1 MDILLP
7 ITSVITGLAILIFSG
22 DRLIQ
27 GAVEV
32 AMRFKVSPLFI
43 GITVVAAGT
52 SLPELLVSLIAQYE
66 DKSGLSI
73 GNVLGSNIFNIGLV
87 LGSVLIWTR
96 KITTTPGAI
105 EIFGLLLGTISLTI
119 YLIFNAD
126 ADGVTVLNASAGIL
140 LVLSFLILLVM
151 MLKNGKKNPA
161 TEEVEQLAKGSGS
174 LSIAISLLVGIV
186 GLWLGAKLLVTG
198 AISLAELLGIS
209 DTIIG
214 LTLVAAG
221 TGAPELFATI
231 AAIRKGSSAMAIGN
245 VVGSNLFNTVAIVGV
260 AALVRPL
267 TVDLGEL
274 KVDLMINLG
283 LTVIIC
289 LLVIPG
295 LSSRSRTT
303 IGTLILLTYLF
314 WLGSIIF

>member
-1 MDILLP
+1 MDILIP
-7 ITSVITGLAILIFSG
+7 IISVVTGLAILIFSG

-73 GNVLGSNIFNIGLV
+73 GNVIGSNIFNIGLV

-96 KITTTPGAI
+96 KITTTPGAT
-105 EIFGLLLGTISLTI
+105 EIFGLLLGTIALTM

-151 MLKNGKKNPA
+151 MLKSGKKNPA

-221 TGAPELFATI
+221 TGAPELFASI

-267 TVDLGEL
+267 EVDLGVL
-274 KVDLMINLG
+274 KGDLMTNLG

-289 LLVIPG
+289 ILVIPG

>member
-1 MDILLP
+1 MIP
-7 ITSVITGLAILIFSG
+7 IISVVTGLAILIFSG

-73 GNVLGSNIFNIGLV
+73 GNVIGSNIFNIGLV

-96 KITTTPGAI
+96 KITTTPGAT
-105 EIFGLLLGTISLTI
+105 EIFGLLLGTIALTM

-151 MLKNGKKNPA
+151 MLKSGKKNPA

-221 TGAPELFATI
+221 TGAPELFASI

-267 TVDLGEL
+267 EVDLGVL
-274 KVDLMINLG
+274 KGDLMTNLG

-289 LLVIPG
+289 
-295 LSSRSRTT
+295 
-303 IGTLILLTYLF
+303 
-314 WLGSIIF
+314 

>member
-1 MDILLP
+1 MDILIP
-7 ITSVITGLAILIFSG
+7 IISVVTGLAILIFSG

-73 GNVLGSNIFNIGLV
+73 GNVIGSNIFNIGLV

-96 KITTTPGAI
+96 KITTTPGAT
-105 EIFGLLLGTISLTI
+105 EIFGLLLGTIALTM

-151 MLKNGKKNPA
+151 MLKSGKKNPA

-267 TVDLGEL
+267 EVDLGVL
-274 KVDLMINLG
+274 KGDLMTNLG

-289 LLVIPG
+289 ILVIPG

>member
-1 MDILLP
+1 MDLLIP
-7 ITSVITGLAILIFSG
+7 ITSVVVGLAILIFSG
-22 DRLIQ
+22 NRLIQ
-27 GAVEV
+27 GAVEL

-66 DKSGLSI
+66 DKPGLSI
-73 GNVLGSNIFNIGLV
+73 GNVIGSNIFNIGLV

-96 KITTTPGAI
+96 KVTTTPGAL
-105 EIFGLLLGTISLTI
+105 ETFGLLLGTIALTV
-119 YLIFNAD
+119 YLILIAD
-126 ADGVTVLNASAGIL
+126 ADGVSVLNAPAGIV
-140 LVLSFLILLVM
+140 LVLSFHFLLFW
-151 MLKNGKKNPA
+151 MLKSGKKNPA
-161 TEEVEQLAKGSGS
+161 TEEVKKLAKGSGS
-174 LSIAISLLVGIV
+174 LSITISLLVGIV
-186 GLWLGAKLLVTG
+186 GLWFGARFLVTG
-198 AISLAELLGIS
+198 AISLAQLIGVS
-209 DTIIG
+209 DTVIG

-221 TGAPELFATI
+221 TGTPEFFASI

-295 LSSRSRTT
+295 LSSRSRMTM
-303 IGTLILLTYLF
+303 GTLILLTYFCWIL
-314 WLGSIIF
+314 SIVF

>member
-1 MDILLP
+1 MIP
-7 ITSVITGLAILIFSG
+7 IISVVTGLAILIFSG

-73 GNVLGSNIFNIGLV
+73 GNVIGSNIFNIGLV

-96 KITTTPGAI
+96 KITTTPGAT
-105 EIFGLLLGTISLTI
+105 EIFGLLLGTIALTM

-151 MLKNGKKNPA
+151 MLKSGKKNPA

-267 TVDLGEL
+267 EVDLGVL
-274 KVDLMINLG
+274 KGDLMTNLG

-289 LLVIPG
+289 ILVIPG

>member
-1 MDILLP
+1 MDILIP
-7 ITSVITGLAILIFSG
+7 IISVVTGLAILIFSG

-73 GNVLGSNIFNIGLV
+73 GNVIGSNIFNIGLV

-96 KITTTPGAI
+96 KITTTPGAT
-105 EIFGLLLGTISLTI
+105 EIFGLLLGTIALTM

-151 MLKNGKKNPA
+151 MLKSGKKNPA

-267 TVDLGEL
+267 KVDLGVL
-274 KVDLMINLG
+274 KGDLMTNLG

-289 LLVIPG
+289 ILVIPG

>member
-1 MDILLP
+1 MDLLIP
-7 ITSVITGLAILIFSG
+7 ITSVVLGLAILIFSG

-27 GAVEV
+27 GAVEL

-52 SLPELLVSLIAQYE
+52 SLRELLVSLIAQFE
-66 DKSGLSI
+66 DKPGLRI
-73 GNVLGSNIFNIGLV
+73 GNVIGSNIFNIGLV

-96 KITTTPGAI
+96 KITTTPAAF
-105 EIFGLLLGTISLTI
+105 EIFGLLLGTIALTVF
-119 YLIFNAD
+119 LILNAD
-126 ADGVTVLNASAGIL
+126 ADGVSVLNTTAGIL
-140 LVLSFLILLVM
+140 LVLSFLNLLFW
-151 MLKNGKKNPA
+151 MLKSGKKNPA
-161 TEEVEQLAKGSGS
+161 TEEVEQLAKGSSS

-186 GLWLGAKLLVTG
+186 GLWFGARFLVTG
-198 AISLAELLGIS
+198 SISLAQLLGVS

-221 TGAPELFATI
+221 TGAPEFFASI

-245 VVGSNLFNTVAIVGV
+245 VVGSNLFNTLAIVGV

-267 TVDLGEL
+267 EVDLGML
-274 KVDLMINLG
+274 KMDLMTNLG
-283 LTVIIC
+283 MTVIIC
-289 LLVIPG
+289 ILVIPG

-303 IGTLILLTYLF
+303 IGTLILLTYLV

>member
-1 MDILLP
+1 MDILIP
-7 ITSVITGLAILIFSG
+7 IISVVTGLAILIFSG

-73 GNVLGSNIFNIGLV
+73 GNVIGSNIFNIGLV

-96 KITTTPGAI
+96 KITTTPGAT
-105 EIFGLLLGTISLTI
+105 EIFGLLLGTIALTM

-151 MLKNGKKNPA
+151 MLKSGKKNPA

-221 TGAPELFATI
+221 TGAPELFASI
-231 AAIRKGSSAMAIGN
+231 AAIRKGSSEMAIGN

-267 TVDLGEL
+267 EVDLGVL
-274 KVDLMINLG
+274 KGDLMTNLG

-289 LLVIPG
+289 ILVIPG

>member
-1 MDILLP
+1 MDILIP
-7 ITSVITGLAILIFSG
+7 IISVVTGLAILIFSG

-73 GNVLGSNIFNIGLV
+73 GNVIGSNIFNIGLV

-96 KITTTPGAI
+96 KITTTPGAT
-105 EIFGLLLGTISLTI
+105 EIFGLLLGTIALTM

-151 MLKNGKKNPA
+151 MLKSGKKNPA

-267 TVDLGEL
+267 KVDLGEL

-295 LSSRSRTT
+295 LSSRSRMT
-303 IGTLILLTYLF
+303 IGTLILLTYFCWIL
-314 WLGSIIF
+314 SIIF